1 MASRD
6 IAIACQG
13 GGSHAAY
20 TAGVLPV
27 LLGEFDN
34 LARAHAA
41 AGQAY
46 LESGTEGG
54 MEAPVLVAMSGT
66 SGGAISAL
74 LGWYGFITGGADEAR
89 RRLDAFGTVTRPRTG
104 PRPR

>member
-27 LLGEFDN
+27 LLEEFDN
-34 LARAHAA
+34 LARVHAA
-41 AGQAY
+41 AGQAHRRT
-46 LESGTEGG
+46 LKWSRGG
-54 MEAPVLVAMSGT
+54 
-66 SGGAISAL
+66 
-74 LGWYGFITGGADEAR
+74 R
-89 RRLDAFGTVTRPRTG
+89 RYNRAHE
-104 PRPR
+104 